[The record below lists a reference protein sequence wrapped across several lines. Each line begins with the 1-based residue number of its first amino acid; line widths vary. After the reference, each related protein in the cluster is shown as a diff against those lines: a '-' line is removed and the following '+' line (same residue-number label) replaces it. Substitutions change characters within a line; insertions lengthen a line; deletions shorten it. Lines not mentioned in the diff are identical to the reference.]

1 MLMLTR
7 KELETKKKLELLE
20 EFHPDV
26 LVNAVHQMK
35 TEIQKGIITQED
47 FDEYWPIETKSFKSV
62 MVVENDLSKRLRLIR
77 SQQVRWDETTIKKSI
92 GEREGVYMD
101 TLRNREFGIVGMPW
115 GYDIIKG
122 KRAVIGEIRYYGGVP
137 YRKVSAT
144 GKAHKDWQVVKDMAK
159 KPGAKG
165 GEKHEEVKEEKLVK
179 EEELGG
185 WEDVVMSSGI
195 ISRLKVGNDK
205 YDIYHESYPKA
216 PKGEMSY
223 YVKKNGDSMGIN
235 ASGDANKDNTD
246 VINKLKNR
254 VLEEI
259 KSSNITNTDKKEGIF
274 QIEEKV
280 KFTDNYGHLRE
291 GVVTKIE
298 GDLIHGKQINS
309 PNSFIRNIKD
319 VVKIEKKEET
329 KKPEEGKKHEDKVDT
344 TSLRSYSLGE
354 SLNDHRNWDW
364 KISKIADGVDDFND
378 GEVTLVNIPNS
389 YGGNGETK
397 KESYALL
404 KDNYSKNKKLSSIE
418 PDKKDKPTKTITPK
432 DIVKLFKN
440 KEDWGD
446 MGDYVSVVDGKL
458 QVVDSFYYGGAKRLE
473 SLKKDWTEE
482 SGSYAKYFKEEYGI
496 KFKLT
501 ESDVQTFATGKYKK
515 LFGDNMG
522 MVLIKLEVKNIQ

>member
-1 MLMLTR
+1 MLTLTR
-7 KELETKKKLELLE
+7 KELENKKKLELLE

-35 TEIQKGIITQED
+35 TEIRKGIITQED
-47 FDEYWPIETKSFKSV
+47 FDEYWPIETKSFKPV

-144 GKAHKDWQVVKDMAK
+144 GKANKDWQVVKDMAK

-165 GEKHEEVKEEKLVK
+165 GEKHEDKVDMPEGFNIGDIVESKNDADMPTSVRGVLGKVVGSVKGTTSVPLY
-179 EEELGG
+179 
-185 WEDVVMSSGI
+185 
-195 ISRLKVGNDK
+195 LKVDTGTTV
-205 YDIYHESYPKA
+205 HEVNPNYMMKQ
-216 PKGEMSY
+216 
-223 YVKKNGDSMGIN
+223 
-235 ASGDANKDNTD
+235 SGD
-246 VINKLKNR
+246 
-254 VLEEI
+254 
-259 KSSNITNTDKKEGIF
+259 KKP
-274 QIEEKV
+274 
-280 KFTDNYGHLRE
+280 TP
-291 GVVTKIE
+291 TT
-298 GDLIHGKQINS
+298 
-309 PNSFIRNIKD
+309 P
-319 VVKIEKKEET
+319 EKKEELKIDFSAYSSEDIARAT
-329 KKPEEGKKHEDKVDT
+329 KDFIAGGGTYDSLAKISEKSPETLKHMFEAAKKANAAEKKVDT
-344 TSLRSYSLGE
+344 SPLKSYSVGE
-354 SLNDHRNWDW
+354 TLNDFRNWDW
-364 KISKIADGVDDFND
+364 KISKIAEGVDDFND

-397 KESYALL
+397 KESYSLL
-404 KDNYSKNKKLSSIE
+404 RNDYSKNKKLSSIK
-418 PDKKDKPTKTITPK
+418 PDKKDKPTKTMSPK
-432 DIVKLFKN
+432 DIAQLFKN

-458 QVVDSFYYGGAKRLE
+458 QVVDSFYYGGDKKLK

-482 SGSYAKYFKEEYGI
+482 GGSYAKYFKEEYGI

-501 ESDVQTFATGKYKK
+501 ESDLQDFATGKYKK

-522 MVLIKLEVKNIQ
+522 MVLIKLEVEPVG